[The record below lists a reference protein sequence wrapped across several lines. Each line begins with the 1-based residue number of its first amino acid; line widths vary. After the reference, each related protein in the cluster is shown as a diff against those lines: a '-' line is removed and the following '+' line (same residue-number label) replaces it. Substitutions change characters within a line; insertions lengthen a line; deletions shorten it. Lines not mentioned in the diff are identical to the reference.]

1 MVSIIQ
7 QYTASNLWANQKIA
21 DFYGSCNDDC
31 FFKPI
36 ENSFPTVKDTFIH
49 IYGAELIWLSRLQG
63 KPIDKFPEFE
73 NDKEA
78 ILTALIQQSS
88 AFVEF
93 METLNEAQLIANFHY
108 ENSRKENFKNRVV
121 DAIFHC
127 MNHST
132 YHRGQLVTLSKQLK
146 LEGAPSTDIIG
157 YLHHK
162 KNGTL

>member
-1 MVSIIQ
+1 MLSIIQ

-21 DFYGSCNDDC
+21 DFYRSCDDDY

-73 NDKEA
+73 DDKETV
-78 ILTALIQQSS
+78 LSALIHQSK
-88 AFVEF
+88 AFVDF
-93 METLNEAQLIANFHY
+93 METMDEAQLQANFHY
-108 ENSRKENFKNRVV
+108 ANTRKENFENRVV

-157 YLHHK
+157 YLRHK